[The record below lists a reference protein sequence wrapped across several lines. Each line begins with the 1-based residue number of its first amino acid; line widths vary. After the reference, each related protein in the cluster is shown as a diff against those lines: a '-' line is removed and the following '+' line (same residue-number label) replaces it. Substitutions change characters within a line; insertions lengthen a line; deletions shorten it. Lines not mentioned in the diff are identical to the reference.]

1 MEANNICKKEEQEQ
15 QMHDKLIFEVTV
27 EIDPA
32 QVSQL
37 KGPAGEVLMIPFD
50 GTVKGELFNGRVL
63 PGGVDTQTV
72 DQNGVRHMSARYM
85 LEGVD
90 KNGEQ
95 CRIYIDN
102 NGWFPGEMTIP
113 FKTIPT
119 FFTDSKAL
127 ASYLHS
133 NKFRTEGHPRP
144 GGVTIKVFEIL
155 NAS

>member
-1 MEANNICKKEEQEQ
+1 
-15 QMHDKLIFEVTV
+15 
-27 EIDPA
+27 
-32 QVSQL
+32 
-37 KGPAGEVLMIPFD
+37 MIPFS

-90 KNGEQ
+90 KNGEP

-102 NGWFPGEMTIP
+102 NGWFPGEMSMP

-119 FFTDSKAL
+119 FFTDSKAQ
-127 ASYLHS
+127 ADYLHR
-133 NKFRTEGHPRP
+133 NRFRTEGHPRQ
-144 GGVTIKVFEIL
+144 GGVTIKVFEICD
-155 NAS
+155 AP